1 VASNVSVTYNF
12 VAGTDA
18 VADQVDTNFND
29 VVSWVNTNAAHLDG
43 SKAFTG
49 IPSGPSS
56 NPTTANQ
63 LARKAYVDGVA
74 GIPIGGVAMWAG
86 TTAPTG
92 YLLCRGQAVN
102 RGDYVDLYT
111 TIGDTYGAGNGTT
124 TFNVPNLQG
133 RVPVGLDSGQTE
145 FDALAETGGA
155 KTVALIEA
163 NLPAH
168 AHAID
173 HDHGSHTLTIADN
186 TQDLVTR
193 LAAFVDGGFGS
204 GVVDTDLSPVGL
216 TMTSG
221 LVWPPAG
228 MAQNYITEHTHT
240 GTVDLPNFTG
250 NSGNGAGTATA
261 HNNLQPYVVLNY
273 MIRAI

>member
-1 VASNVSVTYNF
+1 MASNVSVTYNF

-29 VVSWVNTNAAHLDG
+29 VVSWVNTNAVHLDG
-43 SKAFTG
+43 TKAFTG

-63 LARKAYVDGVA
+63 LARKAYVDSIA
-74 GIPIGGVAMWAG
+74 GIPIGGVTMWAG
-86 TTAPTG
+86 TTAPAG

-102 RGDYVDLYT
+102 RGDYVDLF
-111 TIGDTYGAGNGTT
+111 TIINETYGAGNGTT

-133 RVPVGLDSGQTE
+133 RVPVGFDSTQTE

-155 KTVALIEA
+155 KTVSLVEA

-168 AHAID
+168 QHAAGTLATSAHAITD
-173 HDHGSHTLTIADN
+173 PGHFHQQYTVATNGAAGSSTRADYDADTLTPNVLPQVSTDTKTTGITIAN
-186 TQDLVTR
+186 HTIS
-193 LAAFVDGGFGS
+193 GS
-204 GVVDTDLSPVGL
+204 
-216 TMTSG
+216 
-221 LVWPPAG
+221 
-228 MAQNYITEHTHT
+228 T
-240 GTVDLPNFTG
+240 GD
-250 NSGNGAGTATA
+250 GAGTGAA

-273 MIRAI
+273 IIRAI